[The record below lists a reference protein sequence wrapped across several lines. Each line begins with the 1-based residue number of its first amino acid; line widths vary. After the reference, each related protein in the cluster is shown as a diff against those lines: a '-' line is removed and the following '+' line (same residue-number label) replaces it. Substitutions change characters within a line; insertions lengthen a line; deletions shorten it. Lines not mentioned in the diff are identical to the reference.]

1 MNTLLIMSCNLLIIN
16 VIGGGQNTSS
26 NAIGNSYRTH
36 SMHRAARTGLSCA
49 FLSLFVLTFS
59 AMCCSCGTKGA
70 DIESPADERAALLE
84 ELAASEAALLDSN
97 VVKGSPEYEALL
109 RHDDSLLFLIYGETL
124 EEDL

>member
-1 MNTLLIMSCNLLIIN
+1 
-16 VIGGGQNTSS
+16 
-26 NAIGNSYRTH
+26 
-36 SMHRAARTGLSCA
+36 MHRATRRGLSCA

-70 DIESPADERAALLE
+70 DIESPADKRAALLE

>member
-1 MNTLLIMSCNLLIIN
+1 MKKKILLIALMGIL
-16 VIGGGQNTSS
+16 VGMGW
-26 NAIGNSYRTH
+26 
-36 SMHRAARTGLSCA
+36 
-49 FLSLFVLTFS
+49 
-59 AMCCSCGTKGA
+59 SCGTKGG